1 MDLLLVRHGESAGNK
16 LGFVQGWKDT
26 ALTPLGEQQAAQVA
40 ARLRGFLP
48 LDAIYTSPLKR
59 AWRTAEAIGKVADLP
74 LISEPELREMH
85 FGEVEGLTH
94 AEWHTRY
101 PQLLHRWADRDD
113 LDFGW
118 PGGESRREFAE
129 RVYKAISAIVAVH
142 YAGSR
147 VVIVCHGGVISTY
160 LSSLLQGAPNLWR
173 NYQVNN
179 CTISQI
185 RFGGPAPQMLLFND
199 GSHLTIDTEDADSE
213 AE

>member
-1 MDLLLVRHGESAGNK
+1 MDLLLVRHGESAGNRQ
-16 LGFVQGWKDT
+16 GFVQGWKDT
-26 ALTPLGEQQAAQVA
+26 PLTPLGEQQAARVA
-40 ARLRGFLP
+40 ARMREFLP
-48 LDAIYTSPLKR
+48 LDAIYASPLQR
-59 AWRTAEAIGKVADLP
+59 AWNTAMAIGKVADMP
-74 LISEPELREMH
+74 LIVMPELREMH

-94 AEWHTRY
+94 TEWHNRY

-118 PGGESRREFAE
+118 PGGESRRQFAE
-129 RVYKAISAIVAVH
+129 RVYGAISRISEQHHA
-142 YAGSR
+142 SKQ
-147 VVIVCHGGVISTY
+147 VVVVCHGGVISTY
-160 LSSLLQGAPNLWR
+160 LSCLLQGAPNLWR

-185 RFGGPAPQMLLFND
+185 RFGDSAPQMLLFND